1 MKKVYAGVLL
11 GMTMAFGATAQADE
25 EVTFYAANSE
35 DAVQTVLDVA
45 RELEPELKINVV
57 KASTGTLLQRIRA
70 ESQAPQADVFWSSGF
85 GTLADYTELMQPV
98 QASADLPVPEALNGP
113 EQLWAGSNVHVVV
126 LMANASQLEGDTPK
140 GWEDLLSGRYRG
152 RIAFGDPTASSSAYL
167 QLFGIYKKYG
177 EEGVRKLA
185 ENVVV
190 TGGSSS
196 VYRGVASAEYP
207 LGITIEYAAYRYVAG
222 GQQDI
227 ELIYPQ
233 EGTFLSPEGLFMVKG
248 APHPEAADKLYAVLT
263 SAEFQQAIL
272 ESSYRRP
279 VRSDIDLKS
288 VSSLPN
294 LDQIEVFELDQK
306 EAGEQRE
313 QLIEMWKNALSSAQ

>member
-11 GMTMAFGATAQADE
+11 GMTMAFGSAAQADE

-35 DAVQTVLDVA
+35 DAIQTVLDVA
-45 RELEPELKINVV
+45 RKLEPELKVNVV
-57 KASTGTLLQRIRA
+57 TASTGTLLQRIRA

-98 QASADLPVPEALNGP
+98 QASAELPVPTALNGP
-113 EQLWAGSNVHVVV
+113 DHLWAGSNVHVVV
-126 LMANASQLEGDTPK
+126 LMTNASQLDGDAPK

-177 EEGVRKLA
+177 KEGVRKLA

-196 VYRGVASAEYP
+196 VYRGVANAEYP

-227 ELIYPQ
+227 ALIYPQ
-233 EGTFLSPEGLFMVKG
+233 EGTFLSPEGLFMVKD
-248 APHPEAADKLYAVLT
+248 APHPEAAGKLYAVLT

-294 LDQIEVFELDQK
+294 LDQIEVFELDQQ